1 MEQDNVQE
9 QLQQLTQA
17 PAAAPPTHLPAHR
30 VTHIL
35 HSRSEMSVQEDNVQE
50 EDNVQPQLQPSPLK
64 KPLLKLHCP
73 ALLQL
78 LGLFLLLQMEQ
89 QLNLQHPTALF
100 QRSLVWEPNYT
111 YSALAI
117 TTV

>member
-1 MEQDNVQE
+1 
-9 QLQQLTQA
+9 
-17 PAAAPPTHLPAHR
+17 
-30 VTHIL
+30 
-35 HSRSEMSVQEDNVQE
+35 MSVQEDNVQE

-64 KPLLKLHCP
+64 QPLLLHCP

-89 QLNLQHPTALF
+89 QLNFQHPTAVL

-111 YSALAI
+111 CSALAI
-117 TTV
+117 TIV